1 MEGVTIQEILRLL
14 GPNSGNPLWNIMLY
28 AIFIFALL
36 TMVSIPDKN
45 MVSTLLMAGVLL
57 AAVVAKLSISSSPPI
72 LRKREF
78 GMLII
83 NIVMFVFPLLA
94 AGLIRSRKKGR
105 AMLFGIITGLIGGGY
120 FFFFWFMEQA
130 N

>member
-14 GPNSGNPLWNIMLY
+14 GPNTGSPLWNIMLY

-57 AAVVAKLSISSSPPI
+57 ATVVAKLSISSSPPI
-72 LRKREF
+72 LKTREF

-83 NIVMFVFPLLA
+83 NIVMFVFPLLG

-105 AMLFGIITGLIGGGY
+105 AMLFGIITGLIGGAY
-120 FFFFWFMEQA
+120 FFFFWFMEQSR
-130 N
+130 